1 MSTPEMSRREKKQ
14 YMEEGIKLGQAE
26 ERNRI
31 ARNLLKE
38 NVNFET
44 IIRATGIK
52 RHQLK
57 KPKKS
62 PKTRNKD

>member
-1 MSTPEMSRREKKQ
+1 MSRREKKQ

-52 RHQLK
+52 RHQLN

-62 PKTRNKD
+62 PKPRNKD